1 VKYWSNFLQKSTGL
15 EWNCGVEYARRSN
28 KTTTRQLIIIYPIII
43 SVLYINNHYNPQM
56 ATLGGGVKGIA
67 PRPVSNGTL
76 KGSSELETMR
86 FTLRKAWNGA
96 AASQNLGGRAP
107 AATPFRIVNNAGDYL
122 SREYYTSGGSNQVT
136 SAKQSITSGWRG
148 LAGGVHVNDDGTGI
162 PSATCNTKFVYDGS
176 DYTRFRKQM
185 AVNRNYN
192 DAGFG
197 GANNAA
203 QSAIRAIRRR

>member
-1 VKYWSNFLQKSTGL
+1 MVMNF
-15 EWNCGVEYARRSN
+15 
-28 KTTTRQLIIIYPIII
+28 
-43 SVLYINNHYNPQM
+43 
-56 ATLGGGVKGIA
+56 TLGGGVKGIA
-67 PRPVSNGTL
+67 PRPVTNGTL
-76 KGSSELETMR
+76 KGSSELETAR
-86 FTLRKAWNGA
+86 FTLRKAWNGPSA
-96 AASQNLGGRAP
+96 ARNYGGRVP
-107 AATPFRIVNNAGDYL
+107 AATPFRVVNNAGDYL

-148 LAGGVHVNDDGTGI
+148 LAGGVHTSDDGTGI

-185 AVNRNYN
+185 AINRNYN

-203 QSAIRAIRRR
+203 QSAIRAIRR

>member
-1 VKYWSNFLQKSTGL
+1 MNF
-15 EWNCGVEYARRSN
+15 
-28 KTTTRQLIIIYPIII
+28 
-43 SVLYINNHYNPQM
+43 
-56 ATLGGGVKGIA
+56 TLGGGLNGIS
-67 PRPVSNGTL
+67 PHPVSNGTM
-76 KGSSELETMR
+76 KGSSELESMR
-86 FTLRKAWNGA
+86 FILRKAWNGS
-96 AASQNLGGRAP
+96 AASKKYGGRAP
-107 AATPFRIVNNAGDYL
+107 AATPFRVVNNAGDYL

-136 SAKQSITSGWRG
+136 NARQSITSGWRG
-148 LAGGVHVNDDGTGI
+148 LAGGVHALSDGTGV

>member
-1 VKYWSNFLQKSTGL
+1 MFAL
-15 EWNCGVEYARRSN
+15 
-28 KTTTRQLIIIYPIII
+28 
-43 SVLYINNHYNPQM
+43 
-56 ATLGGGVKGIA
+56 GGVKGVS
-67 PRPVSNGTL
+67 PHPVSNGTL
-76 KGSSELETMR
+76 KGSSELESLR
-86 FTLRKAWNGA
+86 FTLRKAWNGT
-96 AASQNLGGRAP
+96 AASKKYNGLAP

-136 SAKQSITSGWRG
+136 SARQSITSGWRG
-148 LAGGVHVNDDGTGI
+148 LAGGVHSQADSTGI

-192 DAGFG
+192 DPGFG

>member
-1 VKYWSNFLQKSTGL
+1 MNFS
-15 EWNCGVEYARRSN
+15 
-28 KTTTRQLIIIYPIII
+28 
-43 SVLYINNHYNPQM
+43 
-56 ATLGGGVKGIA
+56 LGGGVKGIS
-67 PRPVSNGTL
+67 PHPVSNGTL

-86 FTLRKAWNGA
+86 FTLRKAWNGL
-96 AASQNLGGRAP
+96 AASERYNGLAP
-107 AATPFRIVNNAGDYL
+107 AATPFRVVNNAGDYL
-122 SREYYTSGGSNQVT
+122 SRQYYTSGGSNQVT
-136 SAKQSITSGWRG
+136 SARQSITAGWRG
-148 LAGGVHVNDDGTGI
+148 SAGGVQTTSDGTGI

-176 DYTRFRKQM
+176 DYTKFRKQM